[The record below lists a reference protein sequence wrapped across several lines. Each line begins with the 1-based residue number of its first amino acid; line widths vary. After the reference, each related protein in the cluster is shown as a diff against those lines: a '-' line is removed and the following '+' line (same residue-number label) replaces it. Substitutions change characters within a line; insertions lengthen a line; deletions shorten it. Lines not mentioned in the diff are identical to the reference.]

1 MLRYLAMGV
10 SGTLSDQE
18 KSLRSLK
25 RYHARVARSCFAVF
39 ALLALPLFVGSPSP
53 RSNHGEVTLSK
64 SSAIQHEMGRH
75 LKAKG
80 VRNFGQVTS
89 TLYRGGQPTKEGFET
104 LARMGIAIIVDTG
117 RSTRDEKLVT
127 NLGMAY
133 AHLPWYCPLPKDEV
147 FARFIEVLK
156 QNPDKKIFVHCRL
169 GDDRTGMMIA
179 AYRMAVEHWT
189 AKEAMDEMHEFG
201 YRGIHHLMCPGLGR
215 YETSFP
221 RRLQNDPVFENLR

>member
-1 MLRYLAMGV
+1 MP
-10 SGTLSDQE
+10 DE
-18 KSLRSLK
+18 KSFRSLK
-25 RYHARVARSCFAVF
+25 RCHGRVTRSCFPVL

-53 RSNHGEVTLSK
+53 RSNHPETTPSK
-64 SSAIQHEMGRH
+64 PSAAHEMGRH

-80 VRNFGQVTS
+80 LPNFGQATS
-89 TLYRGGQPTKEGFET
+89 TLYRGGRPTKEGYET
-104 LARMGIAIIVDTG
+104 LARMGIAIVVDTE
-117 RSTRDEKLVT
+117 RLTRDENLVT

-133 AHLPWYCPLPKDEV
+133 ISLPWYCPFPQDKV
-147 FARFIEVLK
+147 FAKFIEIIK

-189 AKEAMDEMHEFG
+189 AKEAMAEMHEFG
-201 YRGIHHLMCPGLGR
+201 YQGIHYLMCPGLGR

-221 RRLQNDPVFENLR
+221 KRLLDDPVFENLR